1 MGAKA
6 LTPRLL
12 ARYHGV
18 SGFRTSR
25 GELLILQ
32 DVARFCVTPQIVKAA
47 GVLRRIF
54 RMQQTQQT
62 KQQTQQT
69 EQTEQQ
75 TQQTKQQT
83 QQQTEQTEQ
92 QTQQTEQQTRPI
104 SLSGVPFHVRAILV
118 VQQTLLASS
127 TRQQFLA

>member
-75 TQQTKQQT
+75 TQQT
-83 QQQTEQTEQ
+83 
-92 QTQQTEQQTRPI
+92 EQQTRPI